1 MLRQL
6 ERYAG
11 LRPPYHHAPR
21 LLAAPHERRVN
32 WQGRPL
38 RPQRPAAE
46 RIAAAAAANEQI
58 AALVESP
65 ARAEQAPE

>member
-11 LRPPYHHAPR
+11 LRPPYPDAPP
-21 LLAAPHERRVN
+21 LPAPHDREIV

-38 RPQRPAAE
+38 RPQPPAAE
-46 RIAAAAAANEQI
+46 RIAAAAAANKKI
-58 AALVESP
+58 TALGVS
-65 ARAEQAPE
+65 RSLTQTPE